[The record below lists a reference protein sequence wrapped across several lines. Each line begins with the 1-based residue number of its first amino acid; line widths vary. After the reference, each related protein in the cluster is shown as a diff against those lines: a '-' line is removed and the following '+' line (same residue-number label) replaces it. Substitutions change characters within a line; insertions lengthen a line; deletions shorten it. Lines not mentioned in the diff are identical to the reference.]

1 MYKLKWIWSRN
12 TNLNGL
18 LNKNKLILILKKHS
32 GKWFFSSIKLFLI
45 YSFKASYKTK
55 KIFFKFSKVSIF
67 QIFLKNK
74 IRGKVIN
81 NGNNEQTII
90 SKMNWERVKI
100 LSSADHWKLANFSHG
115 FSSG

>member
-45 YSFKASYKTK
+45 YIVLNYKTK